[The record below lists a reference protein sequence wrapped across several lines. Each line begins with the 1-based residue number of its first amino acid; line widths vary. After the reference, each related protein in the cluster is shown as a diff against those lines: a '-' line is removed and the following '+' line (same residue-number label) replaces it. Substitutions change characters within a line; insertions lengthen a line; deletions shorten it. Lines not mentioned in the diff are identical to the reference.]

1 LADWLPLLVGGL
13 VLGLAITFAVR
24 YNGLVRARI
33 RTQEAWSGIDV
44 QLQRRADLVPSLVA
58 TVKGYTGHESRVFEE
73 VARARGAVQRAATP
87 IDATAANLILV
98 QALSSLFGIVE
109 AYPDLKASA
118 NFRALMTEL
127 SDVEEKIAFAR
138 QFYNMNVLALNTKIQ
153 TLPDVL
159 YAGPLGFLSAAF
171 YDADA
176 GAEIVPQVRLD
187 RERAPVPPAPAPPAE
202 PPRG

>member
-1 LADWLPLLVGGL
+1 LADWLALLVGGL
-13 VLGLAITFAVR
+13 VLGLAVTVAVR

-44 QLQRRADLVPSLVA
+44 QLQRRADLVPSLVE

-98 QALSSLFGIVE
+98 QALGGLFGIVE
-109 AYPDLKASA
+109 AYPDLKAST

-138 QFYNMNVLALNTKIQ
+138 QFYNMNVLALNMRIQ

-159 YAGPLGFLSAAF
+159 YAGTLGFRSAAF

-176 GAEIVPQVRLD
+176 SAEIAPLVNLD
-187 RERAPVPPAPAPPAE
+187 RAPAAPASAPPAE
-202 PPRG
+202 PPHG